1 MNFDGDSAHKLSQ
14 DQLAGATHSK
24 RLIESA
30 ATCCYVAVA
39 AATVALL
46 DRFYYPNIEA
56 SQRKASCRRQKFKGT
71 GHLPK

>member
-24 RLIESA
+24 RLNESA

-46 DRFYYPNIEA
+46 DRF
-56 SQRKASCRRQKFKGT
+56 
-71 GHLPK
+71 